1 MAGQDR
7 PGADQPENPL
17 LTPEKRRLRCEVR
30 ELRDRSDR
38 LIEELMRLSRPKEL
52 RQMFPPPSE
61 RP

>member
-1 MAGQDR
+1 MS
-7 PGADQPENPL
+7 
-17 LTPEKRRLRCEVR
+17 RLRCEVR